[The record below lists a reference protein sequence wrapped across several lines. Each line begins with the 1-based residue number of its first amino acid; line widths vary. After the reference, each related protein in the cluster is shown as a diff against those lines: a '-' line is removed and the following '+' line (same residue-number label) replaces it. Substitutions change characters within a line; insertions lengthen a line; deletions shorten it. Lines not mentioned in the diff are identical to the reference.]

1 MSGLWAGLKANFA
14 AGTRLALFMPV
25 RASNFRISAGHYA
38 MLVGASFVAWLA
50 GGMVRGGFPGAIDTG
65 ALVTGLGQLPLMLLA
80 CLLAATLLRDA
91 ALTLALAVLITA
103 TDPVFEGVAVV
114 LATAA
119 RLESVAPYANALNAA
134 FIAWGVLALL
144 RAQQVAAGWR
154 GLRSAGAALLLVAL
168 LALFLLFLPRA
179 ELWTPSGEP
188 VDEAQTSLVQ
198 EDVFHL
204 QGTLLDTRV
213 ADLEPERPG
222 VEDLYFLGV
231 ASDAILGEKYE
242 PMDFLAA

>member
-1 MSGLWAGLKANFA
+1 MSGLWAGLKANLA

-50 GGMVRGGFPGAIDTG
+50 GGMLRGGFPGAIDAG

-119 RLESVAPYANALNAA
+119 RLESVAPYFRGAPAA
-134 FIAWGVLALL
+134 RVVHDLAV
-144 RAQQVAAGWR
+144 RGAEAVAR
-154 GLRSAGAALLLVAL
+154 EYEQRDAAIERLVAFSTERSDL
-168 LALFLLFLPRA
+168 IDWDVLERIDELA
-179 ELWTPSGEP
+179 W
-188 VDEAQTSLVQ
+188 
-198 EDVFHL
+198 
-204 QGTLLDTRV
+204 
-213 ADLEPERPG
+213 
-222 VEDLYFLGV
+222 
-231 ASDAILGEKYE
+231 SD
-242 PMDFLAA
+242 